1 MTLFHRW
8 RIGLKAKPEP
18 KQITWVCGDEK
29 VLIEEVVNHVRSYL
43 EPSPWNQTRLDASEQ
58 SVRTIKAE
66 LYQHPMGAGTRLI
79 VIRHA
84 DAITDWTF
92 LIEWLPK
99 RTLNPKTYVVLV
111 SDESAPPRIEP
122 TPEERRKGVKPVP
135 PEHIDLIQKRGA
147 IIECRPFTQATAKYS
162 IAWVQ
167 SMLPMRDN
175 VARHLIERCNFQV
188 RLARDTCAKLRLAGV
203 SEVSIHHI
211 NQLLDQQ
218 PRDTYVDALLSKDH
232 KTALAAARTIPEPD
246 YGRIIGLLDSRL
258 DLTGVVHDMM
268 AQHASPGEIARAA
281 GQQAFLVPEVL
292 KVAQHYSAKR
302 RLEIRKVLALA
313 DDAWRNGHPKG
324 LLEVIASFW

>member
-29 VLIEEVVNHVRSYL
+29 VLVEEVVAHIRSYL
-43 EPSPWNQTRLDASEQ
+43 EPSPWNQTAMDASSQ
-58 SVRTIKAE
+58 STRAIKAE

-79 VIRHA
+79 VIRHV

-92 LIEWLPK
+92 LTEWLPK

-111 SDESAPPRIEP
+111 SDEGVLPRTDP
-122 TPEERRKGVKPVP
+122 TPEERRRGAKPVLH
-135 PEHIDLIQKRGA
+135 EHVELIQKRGSV
-147 IIECRPFTQATAKYS
+147 IECRPFTQATAKYS
-162 IAWVQ
+162 VAWVQ
-167 SMLPMRDN
+167 SMLPMREN

-188 RLARDTCAKLRLAGV
+188 RLARDTCMKLKLAGV
-203 SEVSIHHI
+203 SEVAIQHI
-211 NQLLDQQ
+211 NQLLEQQ
-218 PRDTYVDALLSKDH
+218 PRDTFTDALLSKDH
-232 KTALAAARTIPEPD
+232 KTAFAAGRTIPESE

-258 DLTGVVHDMM
+258 DLTGLVHDMM

-292 KVAQHYSAKR
+292 KVAKHYSSKR

-313 DDAWRNGHPKG
+313 DDAWRNGHTKG
-324 LLEVIASFW
+324 LLDVIVAFW